1 MYCKNCGSKMN
12 ENAVV
17 CVKCGVA
24 RGNGNSYCTNCE
36 KATNLNAAVCLSC
49 GYSLVNLQTQ
59 SSVED
64 DGNIG
69 WGILGF
75 SIPLIGLI
83 LYLVWKDSKPKS
95 AKVAGKW
102 ALISFTIGFAFI
114 TLIQFGILF
123 FSLALA

>member
-1 MYCKNCGSKMN
+1 MN

-17 CVKCGVA
+17 CVRCGVA
-24 RGNGNSYCTNCE
+24 KGSGNTYCPNCG
-36 KATNLNAAVCLSC
+36 KVTIPNAAVCLNC

-59 SSVED
+59 SSAED

-75 SIPLIGLI
+75 FIPLVGLI

-95 AKVAGKW
+95 AKMAGKW

-114 TLIQFGILF
+114 TLIQLGILF

>member
-1 MYCKNCGSKMN
+1 MK
-12 ENAVV
+12 V
-17 CVKCGVA
+17 
-24 RGNGNSYCTNCE
+24 TNP
-36 KATNLNAAVCLSC
+36 NAAVCLNC

-69 WGILGF
+69 WGILSF
-75 SIPLIGLI
+75 FITLVGLI

-102 ALISFTIGFAFI
+102 ALISFIIGFAFI
-114 TLIQFGILF
+114 TLIQFGIF
-123 FSLALA
+123 FLSLALS